1 MNSLYMIGWDIKQEA
16 EKLEKMSAI
25 GTKSLESM
33 VLEKNQNYVL
43 LSTCNRIEFYS
54 TSPFKTD
61 NLLKPFHKLEG
72 RPAIVHLFRV
82 SSGIES
88 LSLGENEILHQIKEA
103 FDLSLKNNRTD
114 KALSI
119 IFRKAQSVGK
129 KAREE
134 TGISKVKTSIP
145 AHVGSLLESVSDIG
159 QKRVAIIGSGTMAND
174 LVKYAKAANPNRIT
188 VYARNSD
195 AVSRIKEKYGIYG
208 VEEIDP
214 LRISNENDI
223 IITAT
228 GSKEP
233 IFLEDF
239 EIKDKMF
246 IDLGMPPNVSRK
258 IRNNRVIYLSDIE
271 PIMQENAR
279 NKAAL
284 IPIIEEMIS
293 REVGVLEK
301 KLSELDADD
310 LIKTIFNYA
319 KHVKESEIRHS
330 LAMLGNGSDLND
342 ILDKL
347 SDSIINKVLA
357 PQTLAIKKM
366 IKSDDDEKFHR
377 VLEDFYALVK
387 NSMSAQNTNAASS
400 HQEDQDQQGQILL

>member
-1 MNSLYMIGWDIKQEA
+1 MNTLYMIGWDIKQEA

-25 GTKSLESM
+25 DTKSLENM
-33 VLEKNQNYVL
+33 VLERDQNFVL

-54 TSPFKTD
+54 TLPFKTD
-61 NLLKPFHKLEG
+61 NSLKPFHKLEG
-72 RPAIVHLFRV
+72 RLAIEHLFRV

-88 LSLGENEILHQIKEA
+88 LSIGENEILHQIKEA

-129 KAREE
+129 KAREQ
-134 TGISKVKTSIP
+134 TGISKGKTSIP
-145 AHVGSLLESVSDIG
+145 AHVGSLLENLSDIG
-159 QKRVAIIGSGTMAND
+159 KKKVAIIGSGTMATD
-174 LVKYAKAANPNRIT
+174 LVKYAKIANPARIT

-195 AVSRIKEKYGIYG
+195 AISRIRQKYGVYG

-214 LRISNENDI
+214 IRISQDNDI

-233 IFLEDF
+233 IFQDDF
-239 EIKDKMF
+239 EIRDKMF

-258 IRNNRVIYLSDIE
+258 ISNNSVIYLSDIE

-284 IPIIEEMIS
+284 IPIIEEMINE
-293 REVGVLEK
+293 EVGILEK
-301 KLSELDADD
+301 KLLELDADD

-319 KHVKESEIRHS
+319 KHVKESEIKHS
-330 LAMLGNGSDLND
+330 MSLLGNGSDLYY

-377 VLEDFYALVK
+377 VLEDFYTLVK
-387 NSMSAQNTNAASS
+387 KTMSAQNTNSASS
-400 HQEDQDQQGQILL
+400 RQEAQDQQGQILL

>member
-25 GTKSLESM
+25 GAKSLESM

-134 TGISKVKTSIP
+134 TGISKGKTSIP